1 LKNSFSTN
9 LSEFKNYI
17 LLTFFSAVI
26 AVHACCH
33 CSVDGSIF
41 LSSVL
46 MGMSRFLVT
55 AIRAILGVLP
65 LAVNLD
71 RRCSGWDC
79 PLAMMRVTS
88 CALSASITGKPE
100 QCYWEVGL
108 LKHTPASAIERLA
121 RTADS
126 HTPIAHW

>member
-1 LKNSFSTN
+1 M
-9 LSEFKNYI
+9 LSRTGF
-17 LLTFFSAVI
+17 
-26 AVHACCH
+26 
-33 CSVDGSIF
+33 
-41 LSSVL
+41 
-46 MGMSRFLVT
+46 
-55 AIRAILGVLP
+55 AILGGMIGATHVFCL
-65 LAVNLD
+65 
-71 RRCSGWDC
+71 
-79 PLAMMRVTS
+79 S